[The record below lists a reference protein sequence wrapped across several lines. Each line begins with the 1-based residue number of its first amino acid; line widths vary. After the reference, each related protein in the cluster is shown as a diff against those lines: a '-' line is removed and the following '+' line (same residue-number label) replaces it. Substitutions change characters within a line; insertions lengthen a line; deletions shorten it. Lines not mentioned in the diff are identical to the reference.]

1 MIKHVVC
8 FKLKDGENADKAVE
22 VLRSMKGNVPQII
35 DMEVGKDFLKSGRSY
50 DVILTVTL
58 KDEKALEDYQK
69 DAYHCGV
76 VKPHMHAVRSGSVAV
91 DYYIDD

>member
-35 DMEVGKDFLKSGRSY
+35 DMEVGKDFLKSQRSY

-91 DYYIDD
+91 DYYLDD

>member
-8 FKLKDGENADKAVE
+8 FKLKDGENVDKAVE

-35 DMEVGKDFLKSGRSY
+35 DMEVGKDFLKSQRSY

-91 DYYIDD
+91 DYYLDD

>member
-8 FKLKDGENADKAVE
+8 FKLKEGERVDKAVE
-22 VLRSMKGNVPQII
+22 VLRSMKGNVPEII
-35 DMEVGKDFLKSGRSY
+35 EIEVGKDFLKSSRSY
-50 DVILTVTL
+50 DIILTVTL

-76 VKPHMHAVRSGSVAV
+76 VKPHMHAVRTASVAV
-91 DYYIDD
+91 DYYLDD

>member
-91 DYYIDD
+91 DYYLDD

>member
-8 FKLKDGENADKAVE
+8 FKLSEGESVDKAVE
-22 VLRSMKGNVPQII
+22 VLRSMKGNVPEII
-35 DMEVGKDFLKSGRSY
+35 EIEVGKDFLKSSRSY
-50 DVILTVTL
+50 DIILTVTL

-76 VKPHMHAVRSGSVAV
+76 VKPHMHAVRTASVAV
-91 DYYIDD
+91 DYYLDD

>member
-8 FKLKDGENADKAVE
+8 FKLKEGESVDKAVE
-22 VLRSMKGNVPQII
+22 VLRSMKGNVPEII
-35 DMEVGKDFLKSGRSY
+35 EIEVGKDFLKSSRSY
-50 DVILTVTL
+50 DIILTVTL

-76 VKPHMHAVRSGSVAV
+76 VKPHMHAVRTASVAV
-91 DYYIDD
+91 DYYLDD

>member
-8 FKLKDGENADKAVE
+8 FKLKDGESADKAVE

-35 DMEVGKDFLKSGRSY
+35 DMEVGKDFLKSQRSY

-91 DYYIDD
+91 DYYLDD